1 MFGASERSAEAMD
14 TGRTVRAF
22 RRNGAGRKVHEK
34 RNPAAGRVSVVREVF
49 FKVAR
54 EAAKDSQR

>member
-22 RRNGAGRKVHEK
+22 RRNGAGRKVHEN
-34 RNPAAGRVSVVREVF
+34 RNPAPGGVSVVREVS
-49 FKVAR
+49 FKAAQ
-54 EAAKDSQR
+54 EAVKDSQR